1 MKETTNSAVTAIQ
14 RIGTGL
20 IMILVP
26 AFLIVGFSAHPN
38 LGNLSPLKSAA
49 DWVSEF
55 RHNAIWGHA
64 HMGVLFIT
72 PLFIPIIM
80 GLKRLSERKA
90 PWHALIGSS
99 LAILGVAL
107 LAMDKGAVYM
117 VPSAMESLS
126 DQQFVQAMPVIEA
139 LFNKEGP
146 LSLLYL
152 LPSLFIGMVILGIGL
167 LKNPAISRWKSAAV
181 VIAFLLMLNPDIDL
195 ISAIAS
201 VVMLVGLGSIGL
213 DITRGKLG
221 NE

>member
-139 LFNKEGP
+139 LFNKEGAFIAP
-146 LSLLYL
+146 VPFTFTIYRDGNSGHRLIEESRHLALEKRSSGDCLSSYA
-152 LPSLFIGMVILGIGL
+152 
-167 LKNPAISRWKSAAV
+167 KSRH
-181 VIAFLLMLNPDIDL
+181 
-195 ISAIAS
+195 
-201 VVMLVGLGSIGL
+201 
-213 DITRGKLG
+213 
-221 NE
+221 